1 MKLHLLDRS
10 TLNNNTFS
18 IKKNCY
24 PYFLKLW
31 HHHPDLELVVI
42 SKSTG
47 TCFAGDAI
55 EKFEINDVVLIG
67 ENLPHMWLN
76 DEIYFRKN
84 SKLLAEAIAIHFKK
98 DFLGKHFFEIPE
110 MNKIQNLFLRSQ
122 KGIKFMN
129 VSPKTIKEIEN
140 LLTLTGFER
149 MISFL
154 SILNKLAKHKKYKV
168 LASDGF
174 LNTFNK
180 SENKVLDK
188 VYEYIFKNFSKPIT
202 LNEIAEVAN
211 MNPSAFS
218 RFFKRVNRKL
228 FSKYLN
234 EIRIGYACKLLM
246 EQNNSIASIC
256 YESGFNNLSNFNRQF
271 KLITKMSPK
280 AYIKQHQSEND

>member
-10 TLNNNTFS
+10 TLNDNTFS

-42 SKSTG
+42 NKSTG
-47 TCFAGDAI
+47 TCFVGDAI
-55 EKFEINDVVLIG
+55 EKFEKNDIVLIG
-67 ENLPHMWLN
+67 ADLPHMWLN
-76 DEIYFRKN
+76 DDVYFRKD
-84 SKLLAEAIAIHFKK
+84 SKLLAEAVAIHFKK
-98 DFLGKHFFEIPE
+98 DFLGKQFFEISE
-110 MNKIQNLFLRSQ
+110 MKNIQELFLRSQ
-122 KGIKFMN
+122 NGIKFIN
-129 VSPKTIKEIEN
+129 VDPNIINDIEN
-140 LLTLTGFER
+140 LLVLNGFEK

-154 SILNKLAKHKKYKV
+154 SILNKLAKHKAYKL

-188 VYEYIFKNFSKPIT
+188 VYEYIFKNFTKPIT
-202 LNEIAEVAN
+202 LNEIASVAN

-246 EQNNSIASIC
+246 EQNNNIASIC

-280 AYIKQHQSEND
+280 AYIKQHQNKND